1 MSSDYA
7 HDYDCPVSFSKCYG
21 CCKVIDIY
29 IYILIACTVRED
41 EK

>member
-29 IYILIACTVRED
+29 IYIDCMYSKRR
-41 EK
+41 